1 MTALAQYVRLDS
13 VGRWQ
18 PEPGAGWQEVG
29 VSFGKA
35 TLVLSD
41 GAGEPLAHWSLPAV
55 RRVNPGG
62 SPAVFAPDAEGSEAL
77 EVEDDL
83 LVAAIERVRT
93 TVARARGAPRRN
105 RRLAA
110 LALGGAALLLA
121 ALWAPGA
128 VRRQALEV
136 VPDAKR
142 SEIGA
147 TVLGYLQRDL
157 GTACR
162 DPLATAALE
171 RLRTRTLGE
180 GSPGQAVVLPGAPP
194 AALALPGDILVLP
207 KSVVVGAAEPA
218 VVAEAMLAA
227 RAASPDPLAP
237 LLDRLG
243 TFGTLALLATGEPSA
258 EAVAEHAAA
267 LAAAPPT
274 PEPGAVDAALAAAGL
289 ATGPEVGAEAPL
301 LLTDGEWVSLQGVCT
316 EPAAGG

>member
-18 PEPGAGWQEVG
+18 PAPGAGWQEVG

-55 RRVNPGG
+55 RRVNPG
-62 SPAVFAPDAEGSEAL
+62 SRPAVFAPDAEGSEAL

-83 LVAAIERVRT
+83 LVSAIERVRT

-105 RRLAA
+105 RRL
-110 LALGGAALLLA
+110 LTLGLGGAALVLA
-121 ALWAPGA
+121 ALWVPGA
-128 VRRQALEV
+128 VRRQALDV
-136 VPDAKR
+136 VPEAKR

-147 TVLGYLQRDL
+147 TMLGYLQRDL
-157 GTACR
+157 GAACR
-162 DPLATAALE
+162 DPLGAAALE
-171 RLRTRTLGE
+171 RLRSRLLGDE
-180 GSPGQAVVLPGAPP
+180 SPGQAVVLPSAPP
-194 AALALPGDILVLP
+194 AALALPGGILVVP
-207 KSVVVGAAEPA
+207 RSVVVGAAEPA
-218 VVAEAMLAA
+218 VVAEAILAA

-237 LLDRLG
+237 FLDRLG
-243 TFGTLALLATGEPSA
+243 TLGTLRLLATGEPPA

-274 PEPGAVDAALAAAGL
+274 PDAGAVDAALAAAGL

-316 EPAAGG
+316 EAASAG